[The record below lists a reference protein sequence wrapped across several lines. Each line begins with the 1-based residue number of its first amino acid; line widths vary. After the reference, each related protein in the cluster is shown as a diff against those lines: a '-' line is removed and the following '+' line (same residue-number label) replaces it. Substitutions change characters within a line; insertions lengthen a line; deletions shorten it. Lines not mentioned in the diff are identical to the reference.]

1 MIIYYSSP
9 KKLNN
14 TSFQGN
20 KLLRQNN
27 NAYNTSLLNSDDL
40 NLSDVIATETY
51 INLTKNKKQ
60 NKLAIS
66 KCISVKVF
74 SPDNLTKS
82 TEALLLFD
90 DRSTDTYVTDNLA
103 NKMSLKINKLDSLQI
118 STFNNQSKS
127 IKSKRIRLAIQL
139 RNK

>member
-51 INLTKNKKQ
+51 INLT
-60 NKLAIS
+60 
-66 KCISVKVF
+66 
-74 SPDNLTKS
+74 T
-82 TEALLLFD
+82 
-90 DRSTDTYVTDNLA
+90 
-103 NKMSLKINKLDSLQI
+103 
-118 STFNNQSKS
+118 
-127 IKSKRIRLAIQL
+127 
-139 RNK
+139 